1 MSHPVSISRIKQE
14 IQLTTT
20 RSGGPGGQHVNKVE
34 TKVVLRFN
42 VENSSVLTEEEKTRI
57 NEKLSNQ
64 LTKDGDLLVISEGSR
79 SQLKNKETAFRKLD
93 RLLTRAFYI
102 PKPRKKTK
110 PSKAAVD
117 KRIKAKKQQ
126 SEKKQWRKKF

>member
-1 MSHPVSISRIKQE
+1 MSHPVSISHIKQE
-14 IQLTTT
+14 IQLTTS

-42 VENSSVLTEEEKTRI
+42 VENSSVLTDEEKTRI
-57 NEKLSNQ
+57 KEKLSSQ

>member
-14 IQLTTT
+14 IQLTTS

-34 TKVVLRFN
+34 TKVILRFN
-42 VENSSVLTEEEKTRI
+42 VENSSVLTEEEKARI
-57 NEKLSNQ
+57 KEKLSNQ
-64 LTKDGDLLVISEGSR
+64 LTKEGDLLVISEGSR

-93 RLLTRAFYI
+93 RLLTRAFHI

-110 PSKAAVD
+110 PSKAAVN
-117 KRIKAKKQQ
+117 KRIKVKKQR
-126 SEKKQWRKKF
+126 SEKKQWRKKL

>member
-14 IQLTTT
+14 IQLTTS

-42 VENSSVLTEEEKTRI
+42 VENSSVLTDEEKTHI
-57 NEKLSNQ
+57 KEKLSNQ
-64 LTKDGDLLVISEGSR
+64 LTKEGDLLVISEGSR

-93 RLLTRAFYI
+93 RLLTRAFHI

-126 SEKKQWRKKF
+126 SEKKQWRRKL

>member
-14 IQLTTT
+14 IQLTTS

-34 TKVVLRFN
+34 TKVILRFN
-42 VENSSVLTEEEKTRI
+42 VENSSVLTDEEKARI
-57 NEKLSNQ
+57 KEKLSNQ
-64 LTKDGDLLVISEGSR
+64 LTKEGDLLVISEGSR

-126 SEKKQWRKKF
+126 SEKKQWRKKL

>member
-14 IQLTTT
+14 IQLTTS

-34 TKVVLRFN
+34 TKVILRFN
-42 VENSSVLTEEEKTRI
+42 VENSSVLTDEEKTRI
-57 NEKLSNQ
+57 REKLSNQ
-64 LTKDGDLLVISEGSR
+64 LTKEGDLLVISEGSR

-93 RLLTRAFYI
+93 RLLTRAFFI

-110 PSKAAVD
+110 PSKAAVN

-126 SEKKQWRKKF
+126 SEKKQWRKKL

>member
-1 MSHPVSISRIKQE
+1 MSHPVSISRIKSE
-14 IQLTTT
+14 IQVTTS

-42 VENSSVLTEEEKTRI
+42 VENSSVLTEDEKTRI
-57 NEKLSNQ
+57 KEKLSNQ
-64 LTKDGDLLVISEGSR
+64 LTKEGELLVVSEGSQ

-93 RLLTRAFYI
+93 RLLTRAFYT

-110 PSKAAVD
+110 PSKAAVN

-126 SEKKQWRKKF
+126 SEKKQWRKKL